1 MERKVRT
8 LKRSLINAQGCVAV
22 IVGYFQGPAQVLKV
36 QVNEEGR
43 RQLRLQGLR
52 HCKFNSRRGFAV
64 NAFPALTPLHRM

>member
-1 MERKVRT
+1 MERKVGT
-8 LKRSLINAQGCVAV
+8 LKRPLINAHGCAAV

-43 RQLRLQGLR
+43 RELRLQGLWS
-52 HCKFNSRRGFAV
+52 CKFNSWRGFAV